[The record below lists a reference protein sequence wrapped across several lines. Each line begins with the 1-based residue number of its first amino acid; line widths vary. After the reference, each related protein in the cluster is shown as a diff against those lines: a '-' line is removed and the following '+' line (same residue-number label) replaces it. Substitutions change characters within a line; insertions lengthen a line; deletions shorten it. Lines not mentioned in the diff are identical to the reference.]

1 MLRKRIE
8 NEVNEMGMDIPFQE
22 EIRKGYAVA
31 KAAHIHSER
40 CKRNRKSRN
49 EKFNKVRILYWNL
62 MFLLGGICVVS
73 VGRLMYEIIQI
84 LKMN

>member
-1 MLRKRIE
+1 MLKEKINSGLIE
-8 NEVNEMGMDIPFQE
+8 MEVPFE
-22 EIRKGYAVA
+22 KELKANYSKA
-31 KAAHIHSER
+31 KMAHVHSEK
-40 CKRNRKSRN
+40 CKALRASRR

-84 LKMN
+84 LKMQ

>member
-1 MLRKRIE
+1 MLKE
-8 NEVNEMGMDIPFQE
+8 KLNSEVVNGMEIPFE
-22 EIRKGYAVA
+22 KEIKAGYAVA
-31 KAAHIHSER
+31 KANHIHSQK
-40 CKRNRKSRN
+40 CKALRASRR

-73 VGRLMYEIIQI
+73 VGRLMYEIVQI